1 MFEASGPRVFTLP
14 PGVDFP
20 RKLVAGLRARMIGK
34 PPEAMAGVTLIVN
47 TTRMQRRVLQ
57 ILTETGA
64 MILPRIRLITNL
76 PILADLPEAAP
87 ALRRRL
93 QLAQLISK
101 LLDAQPDLAPRSAL
115 YDLADSLAGLMDEMH
130 GEGVSPKTVA
140 DLDVSGHSAHWER
153 SQEFLRLI
161 TPVFEDSEVLDV
173 ESRQRLAVGNLA
185 EQWKIAPPANPVL
198 IAGSTGSRG
207 TTLQLMQLVASLPQG
222 ALILPGFDPDMPA
235 EVWDSM
241 SDAMTAEDHPQF
253 RFRRLLDRLGLSP
266 ADTQEWH
273 RADPPNPERNK
284 LISLS
289 LRPAPVTDRWL
300 QEGPLLPD
308 LTAATQEISLIEA
321 QSQRQEATA
330 IALILRE
337 AAETGTT
344 AALITPDRTLTRQ
357 VTAVLDRWGILPDD
371 SAGKPLSLSAPG
383 RFLRHVAD
391 LTGEKLTSDR
401 LLVLLK
407 HPLTGSGAERGQHL
421 LFTRDLELKLRREG
435 PAFPDGNALRAWAAA
450 SGKPGALAWAEW
462 LSNCICGLDEIR
474 TAPLAEHVA
483 RHRMLSETL
492 AAGPGRTG
500 SGALWLKEAG
510 TAALT
515 LMDDLADEAVHGGL
529 FTPFDYRALVL
540 ALLTRGEV
548 RDSVHPHPKIMIWGT
563 LEARVQGAELVI
575 LGGMND
581 GIWPRLPPPD
591 PWLNRQMRK
600 DAGLLLPERQIGL
613 SAHDYQQAIAAPRVI
628 ITRSSRDAEAETVPS
643 RWLNRLL
650 NLMDGLPDQR
660 GRDAVSQ
667 MRTRGRY
674 WLDLARV
681 LDAPT
686 PEMRHDPRLKPAKR
700 PQPRPPVT
708 ARPEKLSLTNI
719 ARLIRDPYAIYAR
732 YILRLSP
739 LDPLRQAPDPRD
751 RGNVFH
757 KILER
762 FVRER
767 VVDETRDMAFH
778 RLMKIATEVLAAET
792 PFPAARVFWLARL
805 ERAAGHILTQDSKYG
820 GTPQAIETQGAL
832 RLDPL
837 PFTLFGTPDRID
849 RLPNGKLL
857 IMDYKT
863 GSPPSE
869 RQQSE
874 YDKQLL
880 LAAAMAERGG
890 FKDLG
895 PCEVEMISYIGLGA
909 GEKAIETAITPELLA
924 DVWEKLIHLI
934 EQYQTRETGYTA
946 RRAVFQDRFEG
957 DYDHLARY
965 GEWEMSDR
973 ATAEI
978 VGPEALE

>member
-1 MFEASGPRVFTLP
+1 MFEAPGPRVFSMA

-20 RKLVAGLRARMIGK
+20 ALLVAGLQARMQGK
-34 PPEAMAGVTLIVN
+34 PPEAMASVTLILN
-47 TTRMQRRVLQ
+47 TGRMKRRVLR
-57 ILTETGA
+57 ILTQTGA
-64 MILPRIRLITNL
+64 MILPRILLITEL
-76 PILADLPEAAP
+76 STLVDLPEATP

-93 QLAQLISK
+93 QLAQMIAK

-115 YDLADSLAGLMDEMH
+115 YDLADSLALLMDEMR
-130 GEGVSPKTVA
+130 GEGVSPETIA
-140 DLDVSGHSAHWER
+140 ELDVSNHSAHWAR
-153 SQEFLRLI
+153 TQKFLDLI
-161 TPVFEDSEVLDV
+161 SPFFDDSEALDV
-173 ESRQRLAVGNLA
+173 ESRQHLAVEMLSDR
-185 EQWKIAPPANPVL
+185 WKTTLPTEPIIV
-198 IAGSTGSRG
+198 AGSTGSRG
-207 TTLQLMQLVASLPQG
+207 TTLHLMQLVAGLPQG
-222 ALILPGFDPDMPA
+222 ALILPGVDPDMPA
-235 EVWDSM
+235 DVWDSM

-253 RFRRLLDRLGLSP
+253 RFRRLLDRLGLIP
-266 ADTQEWH
+266 TDMQEWQS
-273 RADPPNPERNK
+273 AEPPNPARNK

-300 QEGPLLPD
+300 QEGPLLPE
-308 LTAATQEISLIEA
+308 LTAATQEITLIEA

-330 IALILRE
+330 IALVLRE
-337 AAETGTT
+337 AVETGTT
-344 AALITPDRTLTRQ
+344 AALITPDRNLTRQ
-357 VTAVLDRWGILPDD
+357 VAAVLDRWGILPDD

-383 RFLRHVAD
+383 RFLRHVAG
-391 LTGEKLTSDR
+391 LSGERLSSDR

-435 PAFPDGNALRAWAAA
+435 PAFPDRTALTAWAAA
-450 SGKPGALAWAEW
+450 TGKPGVQAWAEW
-462 LSNCICGLDEIR
+462 LSNCLTGLDEIQI
-474 TAPLAEHVA
+474 APLSIHVS
-483 RHRMLSETL
+483 RHRMVSEAL
-492 AAGPGRTG
+492 AAGPGRSG
-500 SGALWLKEAG
+500 SGELWLKEAG
-510 TAALT
+510 AAALT
-515 LMDDLADEAVHGGL
+515 VMEELAAESTYGGQ
-529 FTPFDYRALVL
+529 FTPFEYRDLVL

-548 RDSVHPHPKIMIWGT
+548 RDSVQPHPKIMIWGT

-628 ITRSSRDAEAETVPS
+628 LTRASRDAEAETVPS

-650 NLMDGLPDQR
+650 NLMDGLPDQH
-660 GRDAVSQ
+660 GREAISQ
-667 MRTRGRY
+667 MRARGRH
-674 WLDLARV
+674 WLDLAQA

-686 PEMRHDPRLKPAKR
+686 PEMRHDPRFQPAKR
-700 PQPRPPVT
+700 PQPRPPVV
-708 ARPEKLSLTNI
+708 ARPQKLSLTNI

-739 LDPLRQAPDPRD
+739 LDPLRQTPDPRD
-751 RGNVFH
+751 RGTVFH

-767 VVDETRDMAFH
+767 VVDETRDMAFQ

-805 ERAAGHILTQDSKYG
+805 ERAAGHILTQDSKYA

-849 RLPNGKLL
+849 RLLNGKLL
-857 IMDYKT
+857 IIDYKT
-863 GSPPSE
+863 GAPPSE
-869 RQQSE
+869 KQQRE

-890 FKDLG
+890 FQDLG
-895 PCEVEMISYIGLGA
+895 PSEVEMISYIGLGT
-909 GEKAIETAITPELLA
+909 GERAIETVMTPELLA
-924 DVWEKLIHLI
+924 DVWDKLIHLI
-934 EQYQTRETGYTA
+934 EQYQVRKTGYTA

-978 VGPEALE
+978 VGPKEVE